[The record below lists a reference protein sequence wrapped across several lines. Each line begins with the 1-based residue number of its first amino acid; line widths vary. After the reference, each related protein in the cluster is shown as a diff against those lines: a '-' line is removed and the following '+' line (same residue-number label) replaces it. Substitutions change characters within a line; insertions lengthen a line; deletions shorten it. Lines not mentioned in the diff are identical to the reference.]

1 MKIKMLTT
9 ENCLQLVLDSENDY
23 EKEVLE
29 VFEKLPNTKRATF
42 SKTVWGYYREFEERE
57 SLLIIFP
64 NEQPKPNLWKSQ

>member
-9 ENCLQLVLDSENDY
+9 EDDLQLVLDSENDY
-23 EKEVLE
+23 EKEVLK

-42 SKTVWGYYREFEERE
+42 SKTVWEYYREFEEKQ

-64 NEQPKPNLWKSQ
+64 NQQPKPKLWKSQ